1 MVALNTESLVQTNA
15 EFIAIEDKYGCHNYK
30 PMAVVVK
37 EAKGCIM
44 TDVEG
49 REYLDCLSG
58 YSAVNQ
64 GHCHPRLIA
73 TMKEQCEKLTL
84 TSRAFH
90 NNQLPQFCKMIT
102 EMFGYDRVLPMNS
115 GVEAGE
121 SAVKIMRRWAYEKK
135 GVTADEAIVIFPKEN
150 FWGRSIAACASSTDP
165 DCRINYGP
173 FTPGFVHVP
182 FGDVE
187 ALERCL
193 EEHKG
198 KVAGFYVEPIQGEA
212 GVKCPPLGYLQ
223 KCQELLKKENAL
235 LCCDEIQSG
244 LYRSGKLLASEWD
257 DCKPDLVV
265 LGKALSGG
273 MYPVSCVLGPD
284 DVMSVLTP
292 GTHGSTYGG
301 NPMGMAIAMEALKI
315 LEDEKLGENSLK
327 LGEVFRSSL
336 RATQEKVK
344 FIKEV
349 RGRGLFNAVECQH
362 DWKVS
367 ATDICYKLKDLGIL
381 AKPTHEH
388 TIRFAP
394 PLCITEEQM
403 TMLVE
408 ACDKV
413 FTECS

>member
-1 MVALNTESLVQTNA
+1 MVTNA
-15 EFIAIEDKYGCHNYK
+15 SFIAVEDKYGCHNYK
-30 PMAVVVK
+30 PIPVVIK
-37 EAKGCIM
+37 EAKGAIM

-49 REYLDCLSG
+49 RDYLDCLAG

-73 TMKEQCEKLTL
+73 VMKDQCEKLTL

-90 NNQLPQFCKMIT
+90 NNQLPMFCKMVT
-102 EMFGYDRVLPMNS
+102 ETFGYDRVLPMNS

-135 GVTADEAIVIFPKEN
+135 GVPADEAIIIFPMEN
-150 FWGRSIAACASSTDP
+150 FWGRSIAACSSSTDP
-165 DCRINYGP
+165 DCRVNYGP
-173 FTPGFVHVP
+173 FMPGFVHVP

-187 ALERCL
+187 ALKKCI

-212 GVKCPPLGYLQ
+212 GVKCPPTGYLQ
-223 KCQELLKKENAL
+223 ECKELLQAENAL

-257 DCKPDLVV
+257 CCKPDLVV

-273 MYPVSCVLGPD
+273 MYPVSCVLGPEE
-284 DVMSVLTP
+284 VMSVLTP

-327 LGEVFRSSL
+327 MGERFRTAL

-349 RGRGLFNAVECQH
+349 RGRGLFNAVECKPE
-362 DWKVS
+362 WKFS
-367 ATDICYKLKDLGIL
+367 ATDICYKLKAIGIL

-394 PLCITEEQM
+394 PLCINDEQM

-408 ACDKV
+408 GCDKI